1 MSITQETTEIA
12 CTTVQNV
19 HVHARML
26 SQNVAPDIQLPF
38 QSSASWLD
46 ICGNVQAHM
55 HHQHT
60 KHTYTHFYKHTV
72 LYISHTAN
80 AVSEFVNLSCFS
92 RTTSFVSRVN

>member
-12 CTTVQNV
+12 HTTVQNV

-46 ICGNVQAHM
+46 ICGNAQAHM
-55 HHQHT
+55 HHQHI
-60 KHTYTHFYKHTV
+60 KRTYTHFYKHTV
-72 LYISHTAN
+72 LYIYISHTAN
-80 AVSEFVNLSCFS
+80 TLSEFVLFFS
-92 RTTSFVSRVN
+92 DN